1 LVIGEVNTMSA
12 AGKFFKILFG
22 LLLIV
27 AGVLSYTRW
36 YMELLTLIKGALGL
50 FVMMLG
56 LLFLVIGWSD

>member
-1 LVIGEVNTMSA
+1 MSA

-36 YMELLTLIKGALGL
+36 YMELLTLIKGAFGL